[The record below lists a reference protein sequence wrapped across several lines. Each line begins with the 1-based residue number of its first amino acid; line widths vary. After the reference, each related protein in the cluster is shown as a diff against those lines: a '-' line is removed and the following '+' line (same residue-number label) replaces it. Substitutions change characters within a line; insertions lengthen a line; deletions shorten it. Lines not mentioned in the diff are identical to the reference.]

1 MEWSINIYIEKS
13 LFTLE
18 FFQMFVRFTIMKK
31 TLFTSFLTFISG
43 HYLPSSSWS
52 GAQFLCKAKVWSC
65 TARRPV
71 LQPDIDLRWS
81 INDCDYNTLKPTL
94 SLCLSVQKESETRAR
109 PAVAYPF
116 PACSLHRSDE
126 EDTGGD
132 LEQCHHQYSNRTQT
146 ACLRRQELDLPGV
159 GGACQMA
166 FCSSWFHGPLS

>member
-1 MEWSINIYIEKS
+1 MNN
-13 LFTLE
+13 TLWLLILH
-18 FFQMFVRFTIMKK
+18 F
-31 TLFTSFLTFISG
+31 
-43 HYLPSSSWS
+43 LPSYLDTIVKCLPSNSCS
-52 GAQFLCKAKVWSC
+52 GANFLCKTKVWPC
-65 TARRPV
+65 TARRHV

-94 SLCLSVQKESETRAR
+94 SLCLSVQKELETRGR

-159 GGACQMA
+159 GDTCQMA